1 MKAIFLCGGVG
12 KRMFPVTW
20 DKFLLQFL
28 GKTLLEHQ
36 IEQVK
41 RAGLDNFILVGN
53 SHNIARIKEVAEN
66 ITDARFSFAVQEKPT
81 GMAGALKAAS
91 DLITGEPILVV
102 NPDDVV
108 DSEAYTRIITEC
120 QGGSATSC
128 MLAYETQTYFPGG
141 YLVLNKNN
149 EITSIVEK
157 PGKGKEPS
165 RLVNVVVHLHTQPQ
179 KLLEHIAAIKNT
191 SDDIYEQALTRM
203 IEHGDSIRAVKYTG
217 SWQAI
222 KYPWDI
228 LSVMDYFL
236 GKVSS
241 DIATSASIAPSAT
254 IEDNVIIAGGA
265 RIMENAVVRGPCYI
279 GHNSIIGNDTLVRG
293 GSHIGDD
300 CVVGHATEIKH
311 SYIGDGCW
319 FHQNYCGDSVVGYH
333 CSFGAGTVTGNL
345 RLDDRNITVMVGKE
359 IVDTNTNKLGS
370 LIGNNVRT
378 GINVSIMPGVRIGA
392 NSFVGPHVCLD
403 NDLPENRMARAV
415 TPGYEVVDSTAI
427 SEKR

>member
-1 MKAIFLCGGVG
+1 
-12 KRMFPVTW
+12 
-20 DKFLLQFL
+20 
-28 GKTLLEHQ
+28 
-36 IEQVK
+36 
-41 RAGLDNFILVGN
+41 
-53 SHNIARIKEVAEN
+53 
-66 ITDARFSFAVQEKPT
+66 
-81 GMAGALKAAS
+81 
-91 DLITGEPILVV
+91 
-102 NPDDVV
+102 
-108 DSEAYTRIITEC
+108 
-120 QGGSATSC
+120 
-128 MLAYETQTYFPGG
+128 
-141 YLVLNKNN
+141 
-149 EITSIVEK
+149 
-157 PGKGKEPS
+157 
-165 RLVNVVVHLHTQPQ
+165 
-179 KLLEHIAAIKNT
+179 
-191 SDDIYEQALTRM
+191 M

-228 LSVMDYFL
+228 LSVMDYFS
-236 GKVSS
+236 GKISS
-241 DIATSASIAPSAT
+241 DIAPSASIAPSAT

-279 GHNSIIGNDTLVRG
+279 GHNSIIGNDTLIRG

-359 IVDTNTNKLGS
+359 IVDTNTNKL
-370 LIGNNVRT
+370 
-378 GINVSIMPGVRIGA
+378 VSIMPGVRIGA
-392 NSFVGPHVCLD
+392 NSFVGPHLCLD